1 METLAFLLILMW
13 AVVLF
18 KRVPKGQREQMLL
31 RLEYELYKRG
41 FVEYRD

>member
-1 METLAFLLILMW
+1 METLAFLLILW
-13 AVVLF
+13 AFVLF
-18 KRVPKGQREQMLL
+18 MRVPKGQKEEMLL